1 MTAFIIILTLILI
14 AVIAVQIGKLTELAA
29 EIRGEQ
35 EARRDSNNFN
45 AAMMLVFMVLFLS
58 GVIFSSAYYMN
69 EMLGYGP
76 NISASVHGSSL
87 DSTFDITLFFTGIV
101 FIVTHILLF
110 WYAYKYRE
118 QTGRKAVFISH
129 NNQLEVIWTA
139 IPAVVMTF
147 LVVNGLDTWN
157 TVTADVME
165 NEEYMEIEATA
176 QQFGWII
183 RYPGADGLLGTRN
196 YQLIKPGT
204 NDLGLDWTDEK
215 THDDIISSSPGE
227 HFYLPKD
234 KKVRVRI
241 IAKDVLHNF
250 YLPHFRVKMDAVPGL
265 PTYFVF
271 TPNTTTEE
279 YKARLG
285 KLDEDTKEP
294 LYPEWHLPA
303 DDSDPESLPRWKNF
317 EYELACAELCGKGHF
332 SMRRTLRVVEQDDY
346 NAWMADQVS
355 YYGTSIAGTE
365 TDPFKAENL
374 KKIEAA
380 KVIEDAKAV
389 EEKVGEE
396 SETETEPTT
405 STDI

>member
-29 EIRGEQ
+29 EIRGEE
-35 EARRDSNNFN
+35 EALKDSNNFN
-45 AAMMLVFMVLFLS
+45 AAMMLVFLVLFLS
-58 GVIFSSAYYMN
+58 GVIFSSVYYMN

-87 DSTFDITLFFTGIV
+87 DSTFNITLFFTGIV
-101 FIVTHILLF
+101 FVVTHILLF
-110 WYAYKYRE
+110 WYAYKFKE
-118 QTGRKAVFISH
+118 VKGRKALFMPH
-129 NNQLEVIWTA
+129 NNTLEVVWTA

-157 TVTADVME
+157 EVMADVSE
-165 NEEYMEIEATA
+165 DEEYIEIEATA

-183 RYPGADGLLGTRN
+183 RYPGPDGLLGTRN
-196 YQLIKPGT
+196 YQLIEPGT

-215 THDDIISSSPGE
+215 THDDIISSSVGE

-285 KLDEDTKEP
+285 TLDDEGNP
-294 LYPEWHLPA
+294 MYPEWHRPV
-303 DDSDPESLPRWKNF
+303 DKDDPESLPRWKSF

-332 SMRRTLRVVEQDDY
+332 SMKRLLRIVEEPEY
-346 NAWMADQVS
+346 KSWLADQKS
-355 YYGTSIAGTE
+355 YYPTSVMGTDA
-365 TDPFKAENL
+365 DPFKEENL
-374 KKIEAA
+374 KKMEAEKA
-380 KVIEDAKAV
+380 K
-389 EEKVGEE
+389 EEAEVTENAEE
-396 SETETEPTT
+396 ATEETAETAE
-405 STDI
+405 TD